1 MNNYRQFYKE
11 AEPIWLK
18 GLSKELNICMDT
30 VFEGTYKNL
39 FLLIAGSTYY
49 QVFVNEKLIH

>member
-39 FLLIAGSTYY
+39 FLLIY
-49 QVFVNEKLIH
+49 